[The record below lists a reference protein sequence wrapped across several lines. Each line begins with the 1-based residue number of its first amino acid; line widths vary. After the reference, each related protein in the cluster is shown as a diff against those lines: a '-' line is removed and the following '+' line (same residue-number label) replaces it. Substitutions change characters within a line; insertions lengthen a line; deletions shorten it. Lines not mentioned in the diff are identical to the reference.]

1 MGKKGISRE
10 EYKQIKSVLK
20 ENPKKTIKEIA
31 KEEKFGYSTVVK
43 IKNSKNYK
51 EYREKYCKVKTPQEK
66 LEELKNYYAD
76 AEQERIDIINNIKD

>member
-31 KEEKFGYSTVVK
+31 KDEKFGYSTVVK
-43 IKNSKNYK
+43 IKNSKNS
-51 EYREKYCKVKTPQEK
+51 REV
-66 LEELKNYYAD
+66 
-76 AEQERIDIINNIKD
+76 RGIS